1 MEIRKLVWN
10 FLDSILDSN
19 MYVLQ
24 EEKQYLV
31 IDPIDNDDILEELG
45 NANSVTVLL
54 THEHFDHICGLN
66 KLRTTFSCKVIA
78 SKTCSDRI
86 QDVKANMSL
95 YADIM
100 ATVAKNE
107 IQVPESWV
115 PFSCNEADITFAD
128 SYTFTWM
135 GHPVELIATPGHS
148 PGSCCILADD
158 KLFSGD
164 TILENRMMIGFPGS
178 SKKVFRK
185 ETIPLLEK
193 LLYRVNYVY
202 PGHGDVMTRKEAIRA
217 IDTDGFIFPDL
228 HLHRD

>member
-1 MEIRKLVWN
+1 MKIRKLVWN
-10 FLDSILDSN
+10 FLDSN

-24 EEKQYLV
+24 EEKHYLV
-31 IDPIDNDDILEELG
+31 IDPIDNDDILVELG
-45 NANSVTVLL
+45 NAKSVTVLL

-66 KLRTTFSCKVIA
+66 KLRKAFSCKVIA
-78 SKTCSDRI
+78 SKVCSERM

-100 ATVAKNE
+100 VTVAKNE
-107 IQVPESWV
+107 IQVPESWE
-115 PFSCNEADITFAD
+115 PFSCNEADITFDD
-128 SYTFTWM
+128 SYAFTWM
-135 GHPVELIATPGHS
+135 GHSVKLIATPGHS

-164 TILENRMMIGFPGS
+164 TILENQMMIGFPGS

-193 LLYRVNYVY
+193 LLYSVNFVY
-202 PGHGDVMTRKEAIRA
+202 PGHGEVMTREKALSLIRD
-217 IDTDGFIFPDL
+217 I
-228 HLHRD
+228 